1 MDSLIHRIRDRKDNH
16 SDDVPERKS
25 INSTDG
31 SEQEQNQYSP
41 NSISLIKNDKRS
53 CSVKGI
59 AEDSSSEMKYNVFND
74 ARKSI
79 PTEKKIKSEETTNQL
94 FFW

>member
-1 MDSLIHRIRDRKDNH
+1 M
-16 SDDVPERKS
+16 
-25 INSTDG
+25 
-31 SEQEQNQYSP
+31 
-41 NSISLIKNDKRS
+41 KNDKRS
-53 CSVKGI
+53 CSIKGI
-59 AEDSSSEMKYNVFND
+59 AEDSSSEMKYNGFND